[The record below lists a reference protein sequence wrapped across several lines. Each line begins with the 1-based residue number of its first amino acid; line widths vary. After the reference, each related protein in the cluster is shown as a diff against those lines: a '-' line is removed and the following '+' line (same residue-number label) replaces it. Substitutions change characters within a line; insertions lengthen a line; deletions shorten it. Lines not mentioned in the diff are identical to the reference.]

1 MSKRTIY
8 TSLDNYKSNKAK
20 VKSLFDLDEYFV
32 EWVNEK
38 SVKLLIE
45 RRKSE
50 LLAGEE
56 LKRLTSE
63 VHEQVFFKIADRS
76 YFLDYFLPRYN
87 IAIEID
93 GGYHKSRRKEDN
105 IRDKDFLSIGIRTI
119 RITSGEV
126 LKGKFIEVLKS
137 KLIKNKKTI

>member
-1 MSKRTIY
+1 MSKKTIY
-8 TSLDNYKSNKAK
+8 TSLDNYKTNKAK
-20 VKSLFDLDEYFV
+20 VKSLFDLDDCFI

-45 RRKSE
+45 RKKSE

-56 LKRLTSE
+56 LKRLTNE

-93 GGYHKSRRKEDN
+93 GGYHKTRRKEDK

-119 RITSGEV
+119 RISSGEV
-126 LKGKFIEVLKS
+126 LKGKFLEVLKS
-137 KLIKNKKTI
+137 RLIKNKKTI